1 MHATKLAAAL
11 ATLCLL
17 SKLAFADSDETEQDP
32 TRHAHDPVSG
42 ATPAAGASDTILIE
56 RTLGEGPGETIVIT
70 QGSAVRL
77 VLHAPAGTELH
88 LHGYDLAGVSGP
100 EAPVVLSF
108 RAEHLGRF
116 AIEAHGIE
124 DVLGRKETTLAYI
137 EVRSE

>member
-1 MHATKLAAAL
+1 MHAIKLAAAL
-11 ATLCLL
+11 AALCLL
-17 SKLAFADSDETEQDP
+17 SKLASADSAVTEHHP
-32 TRHAHDPVSG
+32 TGHAHDPVSD
-42 ATPAAGASDTILIE
+42 ATPATGASDTILIE
-56 RTLGEGPGETIVIT
+56 RVLGEGSSETIVVP

-100 EAPVVLSF
+100 EAPVVWSF

-116 AIEAHGIE
+116 SIEAHGIE
-124 DVLGRKETTLAYI
+124 DVLGRKETALAYI